1 MMQGAGVEPCNAQ
14 GGTGCFEGEGPVRV
28 GAEDI
33 PGADY
38 PVVAPGAVL
47 ILRFQQEIHAAAECP
62 VKLSGFCGG
71 NIRDFGDWNNIRFFP
86 LARIP
91 PALRE
96 DAGTRWREKWSS
108 AGGTWVMKLLPHQRD
123 TGIL

>member
-28 GAEDI
+28 GAEDV

-62 VKLSGFCGG
+62 VKLSGFAGEISG
-71 NIRDFGDWNNIRFFP
+71 ILAIGITSVFP